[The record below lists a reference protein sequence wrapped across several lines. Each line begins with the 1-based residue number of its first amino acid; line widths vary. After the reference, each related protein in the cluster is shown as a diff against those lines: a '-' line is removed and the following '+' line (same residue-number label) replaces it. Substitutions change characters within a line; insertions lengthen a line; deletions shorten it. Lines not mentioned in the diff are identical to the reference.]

1 LPKRFRLIVGEWD
14 PWMNMAI
21 DEAVMYA
28 RGMGA
33 VPDTVRLYVFSPSAV
48 TIGYFQSLSATVNTA
63 LAEELGVP
71 VVRRISGGGA
81 VYHDENGEVTYSVV
95 LPEERVPRD
104 FEESFRYITEAVVRA
119 ARKLG
124 LPAEYVPLN
133 DVVVEGRK
141 ISGQAQA
148 RKKGVVLQHGTFM
161 YATDVDRLASLLT
174 PPAAKLADKGVS
186 SIKERVITASQY
198 LGRPVKRDEV
208 IQAFR
213 EAFEEVLD
221 AEAVPG
227 KLIPL
232 ELDLAKSLRWK
243 YSSEK
248 WLRLRP

>member
-1 LPKRFRLIVGEWD
+1 MPRSFRLIIGEWD

-33 VPDTVRLYVFSPSAV
+33 APDTVRLYVFSPSAV
-48 TIGYFQSLSATVNTA
+48 TIGYFQSLSAAVDVG
-63 LAEELGVP
+63 LARELGVP
-71 VVRRISGGGA
+71 VVRRVSGGGA
-81 VYHDENGEVTYSVV
+81 VYHDEFGEVTYSVV
-95 LPEERVPRD
+95 LPDEAVPRG
-104 FEESFRYITEAVVRA
+104 FEESFRYLTEAVVRA

-133 DVVVEGRK
+133 DVVVNGRK

-148 RKKGVVLQHGTFM
+148 RKRGVVLQHGTFM

-198 LGRPVKRDEV
+198 LGRPVGREEV
-208 IQAFR
+208 VEAFT

-227 KLIPL
+227 RLTPL
-232 ELDLAKSLRWK
+232 ELDLAKSLKWK
-243 YSSEK
+243 YSSSE
-248 WLRLRP
+248 WLGLRP

>member
-1 LPKRFRLIVGEWD
+1 MTRSFRLIMGEWD

-33 VPDTVRLYVFSPSAV
+33 SPDTVRLYVFSPSAV
-48 TIGYFQSLSATVNTA
+48 TIGYFQSLSSTVDMGQAT
-63 LAEELGVP
+63 ELGVP

-81 VYHDENGEVTYSVV
+81 VYHDEFGEVTYSVV
-95 LPEERVPRD
+95 LPEDKVPRD
-104 FEESFRYITEAVVRA
+104 FEESFRYLTEAVVRA

-124 LPAEYVPLN
+124 LPARYVPLN
-133 DVVVEGRK
+133 DVVVDGRK

-148 RKKGVVLQHGTFM
+148 RKRGVVLQHGTFM
-161 YATDVDRLASLLT
+161 YATDIDRLASLLT
-174 PPAAKLADKGVS
+174 PPAAKLAGRGVS

-198 LGRPVKRDEV
+198 LGRQVSREEV
-208 IQAFR
+208 IKAFT

-227 KLIPL
+227 KLMPL
-232 ELDLAKSLRWK
+232 ELDLARSLRWK
-243 YSSEK
+243 YSSTE

>member
-1 LPKRFRLIVGEWD
+1 MARGFRLIVDERD
-14 PWMNMAI
+14 PWMNMAV

-48 TIGYFQSLSATVNTA
+48 TIGYFQSLSATVDMV
-63 LAEELGVP
+63 LAEKLGVP
-71 VVRRISGGGA
+71 VIRRVSGGGA
-81 VYHDENGEVTYSVV
+81 VYHDELGEITYSVV
-95 LPEERVPRD
+95 LPEEKVPRD
-104 FEESFRYITEAVVRA
+104 FEESFRYLTEAVVKA

-124 LPAEYVPLN
+124 LPARYVPLN
-133 DVVVEGRK
+133 DVVVDGRK

-161 YATDVDRLASLLT
+161 YATDIDRLASLLT
-174 PPAAKLADKGVS
+174 PPTAKLAEKGIT

-198 LGRPVKRDEV
+198 LGRRVSKEEV
-208 IQAFR
+208 LRAFA

-227 KLIPL
+227 RLTPL
-232 ELDLAKSLRWK
+232 ELDLARSLRWK
-243 YSSEK
+243 YSSPH